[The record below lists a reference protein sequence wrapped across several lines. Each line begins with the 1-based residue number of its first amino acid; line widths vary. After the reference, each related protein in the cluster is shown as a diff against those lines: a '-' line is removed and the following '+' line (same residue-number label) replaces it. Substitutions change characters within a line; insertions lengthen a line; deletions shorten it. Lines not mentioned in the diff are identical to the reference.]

1 MLDLYLWIEG
11 ILVFMFVLLFFESL
25 GRGGTAPTSRD
36 LLAIRDDCKW
46 KKERVKEEERQ
57 TEGKRERERKKER
70 NSFIK
75 KKPAYLNL
83 NFSGMLHS
91 GHRKQYLRVGRQEI

>member
-1 MLDLYLWIEG
+1 M
-11 ILVFMFVLLFFESL
+11 
-25 GRGGTAPTSRD
+25 
-36 LLAIRDDCKW
+36 
-46 KKERVKEEERQ
+46 KERESERGRKTDRGKERK
-57 TEGKRERERKKER
+57 TKKER

-75 KKPAYLNL
+75 EKPAYVNL